1 MAEIVKEK
9 SVIET
14 EITAVTNEGSGVS
27 RYNGMVVFTP
37 FTAVGDKAEISV
49 EKVGKSCIYGEL
61 VKIIEPSPSRIE
73 PDCETFGECGGCALR
88 HIDYKA
94 EAKIK
99 TQWVKDHIER
109 IGGLNAEILPVKESP
124 VIDEYRNKAIYQA
137 GTDKDGKIIFGFYK
151 RKSHDI
157 INCENCRLQPSEFAE
172 ILRVIK
178 FFVTERKITVYNEN
192 INKGLLRAVYIR
204 KGEVSGET
212 GVCLVINGNKL
223 PDSELLVSVL
233 KDRFKNLVSV
243 VLNVNTERT
252 NAVLGKKFITIFG
265 KNGITDTLCGV
276 KIDISPAAFYQV
288 NHSAAELLY
297 GEAARLAE
305 LSGNETLLDLY
316 CGAGTIGLSMAKKV
330 KKLIGVEIV
339 PEAVEN
345 ARNNAKQNGIDNAE
359 FICGDAEK
367 AAKNLKDRKLCPDI
381 VVLDPPRKGCSE
393 DTIEA
398 VAGMN
403 PKKVIM
409 ISCNT
414 ATMARD
420 LKIFSEFGYGCK
432 TVQPVDMFPR
442 TANWEAVA
450 SLYRKEQ

>member
-1 MAEIVKEK
+1 MDKIIKEK
-9 SVIET
+9 SVIKS

-37 FTAVGDKAEISV
+37 FTAIGDKAEISV

-61 VKIIEPSPSRIE
+61 VKITEPSPSRIE
-73 PDCETFGECGGCALR
+73 PDCEAFGECGGCALR
-88 HIDYKA
+88 HIDYSS
-94 EAKIK
+94 EADIK

-109 IGGLNAEILPVKESP
+109 IGGLNAEVLPVKKSP
-124 VIDEYRNKAIYQA
+124 KIDGYRNKAIYQA
-137 GTDKDGKIIFGFYK
+137 GRNKDGEVIFGFYK

-157 INCENCRLQPSEFAE
+157 INCENCRLQPQEFSE
-172 ILRVIK
+172 ILQVIK
-178 FFVTERKITVYNEN
+178 FFVNEKKITVYDEKS
-192 INKGLLRAVYIR
+192 NKGLLRAVYIR
-204 KGEVSGET
+204 KGENSGEI
-212 GVCLVINGNKL
+212 GICFIINGNKL
-223 PDSELLVSVL
+223 PDSELLASVL
-233 KDRFKNLVSV
+233 KNRFKNIVSI

-252 NAVLGKKFITIFG
+252 NAVLGKKFITVSG
-265 KNGITDTLCGV
+265 KDGITDTLCKV

-305 LSGNETLLDLY
+305 LSGNEMLLDLY
-316 CGAGTIGLSMAKKV
+316 CGAGTIGLSMARNV
-330 KKLIGVEIV
+330 KSLIGVEIV
-339 PEAVEN
+339 PEAV
-345 ARNNAKQNGIDNAE
+345 ANAKKNAEQNSIDNAE

-367 AAKNLKDRKLCPDI
+367 AAKNLKDRKLCPDV

-403 PKKVIM
+403 PKKIIM

-414 ATMARD
+414 ATLARD
-420 LKIFSEFGYGCK
+420 LKIFDGLGYVCK
-432 TVQPVDMFPR
+432 TVQPIDMFPR
-442 TANWEAVA
+442 TANCEAVVLM
-450 SLYRKEQ
+450 SKV